1 MRPTPVLAVA
11 VLAVSASAAQ
21 ASLIAN
27 GGFESPDAGGNFGF
41 PYGAGFSYLTNGGTA
56 TSDAWDWHQNAG
68 VLDGSAATAW
78 FASSPP
84 SGYSGAQYAFVQ
96 ISGSWIAQGFTL
108 AEDSDVTI
116 SFAIGSRP
124 PVAPGVS
131 GTTTYSVTAGSLTL
145 TGSTTDGQNFAPA
158 SLTGTLAAG
167 TYTLTFLNTT
177 ADPDLDATF
186 FVDAVSLTAVPA
198 PEPATLGLML
208 AGMLS
213 LAGFRRSR
221 R

>member
-1 MRPTPVLAVA
+1 MRPTPVLAAA
-11 VLAVSASAAQ
+11 VLAFSASAAQ
-21 ASLIAN
+21 ANLIAN
-27 GGFESPDAGGNFGF
+27 GGFESPPAGVNYGF
-41 PYGAGFSYLTNGGTA
+41 PSGPGYSYLTNGGTA
-56 TSDAWDWHQNAG
+56 TSNSWDWHKNAG
-68 VLDGSAATAW
+68 VLDGSTATPW

-84 SGYSGAQYAFVQ
+84 SGFGGAQYAFVQ
-96 ISGSWIAQGFTL
+96 VAGSWIAQGFTL
-108 AEDSDVTI
+108 AEDFDVTI
-116 SFAIGSRP
+116 TFAIGSRP

-167 TYTLTFLNTT
+167 SYTLTFLNTT
-177 ADPDLDATF
+177 VDPDLDATF
-186 FVDAVSLTAVPA
+186 FVDDVSVTAVPA

-213 LAGFRRSR
+213 LAGFRRAR